1 MDSKQ
6 WQLVKIITGAT
17 KLQMSWFLT
26 FWKAYKI
33 AYNSYLNITARFQSY
48 LSQLSIIT
56 KSVSGKQRAPK
67 T

>member
-33 AYNSYLNITARFQSY
+33 AYNSYLNITA
-48 LSQLSIIT
+48 
-56 KSVSGKQRAPK
+56 
-67 T
+67 